1 MSWFKKLF
9 SSQGSSSSQ
18 CSSQE
23 PTVKFTKESS
33 QKDKT
38 DNKKEEPDTTVS
50 EFEEID
56 ETQSTQDSSCYS
68 WSGVIPLFDRQG
80 KKRGWSDDEETE
92 EPWWESVKSQS
103 STQKSSQKSETFQLS
118 QATSSQ
124 SSQQENT
131 QSKTTEKGGEKDD
144 ESVSFYLKVG
154 KYKKFKYM

>member
-68 WSGVIPLFDRQG
+68 WSGAIPLFDRQG

>member
-1 MSWFKKLF
+1 M
-9 SSQGSSSSQ
+9 
-18 CSSQE
+18 
-23 PTVKFTKESS
+23 
-33 QKDKT
+33 
-38 DNKKEEPDTTVS
+38 
-50 EFEEID
+50 
-56 ETQSTQDSSCYS
+56 
-68 WSGVIPLFDRQG
+68 IPLFDRQG

-154 KYKKFKYM
+154 KYKKFKYMWFSI

>member
-23 PTVKFTKESS
+23 PTVKFTKYSS
-33 QKDKT
+33 QKDET
-38 DNKKEEPDTTVS
+38 DNKREERDTIVS

-68 WSGVIPLFDRQG
+68 WSRASPLFDMQG
-80 KKRGWSDDEETE
+80 EKRGWSDDEETE
-92 EPWWESVKSQS
+92 EPWWESFKSQS

-118 QATSSQ
+118 QATNSQ
-124 SSQQENT
+124 LSQQENT
-131 QSKTTEKGGEKDD
+131 
-144 ESVSFYLKVG
+144 
-154 KYKKFKYM
+154 